1 MQYNAERGGGFNDVS
16 GDRDIGLRGG
26 GVPGRMVVHQD
37 QRRGAELERALYH
50 LASIDRRMVDGAALL
65 TLVLD
70 EHVLAIE
77 KQEMELLNLALSD
90 LSAAIVDELVP
101 RTDHRPFLQLG
112 SHQPERCLPHQFDA
126 SDRRRVETHSSER
139 FGIGAQHLG
148 EAPEALDQ
156 VRHQRFCVGARVGG
170 EKYHLKDFGIGKIF
184 RSGKDQTS
192 AQPFPM
198 AVKAAALCRRHPQ
211 IALCEPFPMSAPGPR
226 DGSSRLGARNFGLR
240 HDRSLSRWTGASN
253 YAMLVNAW
261 FTIRPWQKRRKCWS
275 NGLCPCR

>member
-1 MQYNAERGGGFNDVS
+1 MPTAANYDVVMQRNAERGGGFNDVS

-77 KQEMELLNLALSD
+77 QQEMELLNLAVSD

-112 SHQPERCLPHQFDA
+112 SHQPERCLP
-126 SDRRRVETHSSER
+126 SP
-139 FGIGAQHLG
+139 I
-148 EAPEALDQ
+148 
-156 VRHQRFCVGARVGG
+156 
-170 EKYHLKDFGIGKIF
+170 
-184 RSGKDQTS
+184 
-192 AQPFPM
+192 
-198 AVKAAALCRRHPQ
+198 
-211 IALCEPFPMSAPGPR
+211 
-226 DGSSRLGARNFGLR
+226 
-240 HDRSLSRWTGASN
+240 
-253 YAMLVNAW
+253 
-261 FTIRPWQKRRKCWS
+261 
-275 NGLCPCR
+275 

>member
-50 LASIDRRMVDGAALL
+50 LASIDRRVVDGAALL

-77 KQEMELLNLALSD
+77 KQEMELLNLAVSD
-90 LSAAIVDELVP
+90 LSAAIVDELIP
-101 RTDHRPFLQLG
+101 RADHRPFLQLG
-112 SHQPERCLPHQFDA
+112 SHQPERCLPHQFDTG
-126 SDRRRVETHSSER
+126 DRRRVETHSSER
-139 FGIGAQHLG
+139 LDIGAQHLG

-156 VRHQRFCVGARVGG
+156 VRHQRFCIGARVGG
-170 EKYHLKDFGIGKIF
+170 EKYHLKEFGIGKIF
-184 RSGKDQTS
+184 RSGKDQTP
-192 AQPFPM
+192 AQSFPM

-211 IALCEPFPMSAPGPR
+211 VALREAFPIAAPGPR
-226 DGSSRLGARNFGLR
+226 DGSSRLGTPSFGIR
-240 HDRSLSRWTGASN
+240 HDRSLSRWTDAPN
-253 YAMLVNAW
+253 YAILVNAR
-261 FTIRPWQKRRKCWS
+261 FTISPWKKSRKC
-275 NGLCPCR
+275 RAT

>member
-1 MQYNAERGGGFNDVS
+1 
-16 GDRDIGLRGG
+16 
-26 GVPGRMVVHQD
+26 MVVHQD

-77 KQEMELLNLALSD
+77 QQEMELLNLAVSD

-156 VRHQRFCVGARVGG
+156 VRHQRFCIGARVGG
-170 EKYHLKDFGIGKIF
+170 EKYHLKEFSIGKIF
-184 RSGKDQTS
+184 RSSKYQTS

-198 AVKAAALCRRHPQ
+198 A
-211 IALCEPFPMSAPGPR
+211 APGPR
-226 DGSSRLGARNFGLR
+226 AWARVILASDMTALCLGGRVAP
-240 HDRSLSRWTGASN
+240 N

-261 FTIRPWQKRRKCWS
+261 FTIRTWQKRRKCWS
-275 NGLCPCR
+275 NG